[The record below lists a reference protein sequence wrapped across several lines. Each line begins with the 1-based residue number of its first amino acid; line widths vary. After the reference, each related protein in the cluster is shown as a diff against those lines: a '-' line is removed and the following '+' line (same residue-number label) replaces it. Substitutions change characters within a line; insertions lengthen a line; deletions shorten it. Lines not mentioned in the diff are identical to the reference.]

1 MRVEQACDRIERR
14 LQSDPRFAHARFPAH
29 ARRRRRVGG
38 GAGNHVLAVPRSRSV
53 VVITGDPGFE
63 PGPPPS
69 DRLPPDWRPGLH
81 LVREELLPLLL
92 A

>member
-1 MRVEQACDRIERR
+1 MERR
-14 LQSDPRFAHARFPAH
+14 GPPEDRSYGFLTWLGDGYRMAR
-29 ARRRRRVGG
+29 GW
-38 GAGNHVLAVPRSRSV
+38 AGNHVLAVPRSRSV
-53 VVITGDPGFE
+53 VVITGDPRFE

-69 DRLPPDWRPGLH
+69 DRLPPDWRPGLD